1 MTVNTESKIIKVLLI
16 EDNPDSIQLIQEE
29 LIERYQ
35 SKFKLEYATRLST
48 GLDLLKEKEFHVILL
63 DMSLP
68 DSHEIETLD
77 RVLDKS
83 PNVPIVVL
91 TNYDDESFAIKAVQR
106 GAQDYIVKRYL
117 DGDLISRAIRYA
129 IERHRMIKELE
140 QTQLRLKHL
149 ALHDSLTD
157 LPNRNLFHDH
167 LNKSVARAKR
177 QEGMLAVLFIDLD
190 EFKNINDKLGHS
202 VGDLMLLS
210 VAKRLTECIR
220 ESDIV
225 ARMGGDEFT
234 VILDDVNSVDDT
246 AMVAEKILEAMSVPF
261 VLEGNKISITASIG
275 ISVYPND
282 SSDKDTLM
290 KNSDTAMYMAK
301 KKGKNNYRFFLSEL
315 NENIFNKIGIQ
326 KERV

>member
-1 MTVNTESKIIKVLLI
+1 
-16 EDNPDSIQLIQEE
+16 
-29 LIERYQ
+29 
-35 SKFKLEYATRLST
+35 
-48 GLDLLKEKEFHVILL
+48 
-63 DMSLP
+63 
-68 DSHEIETLD
+68 
-77 RVLDKS
+77 
-83 PNVPIVVL
+83 
-91 TNYDDESFAIKAVQR
+91 
-106 GAQDYIVKRYL
+106 
-117 DGDLISRAIRYA
+117 
-129 IERHRMIKELE
+129 MIKELE

-157 LPNRNLFHDH
+157 LPNRNLFYDH

-234 VILDDVNSVDDT
+234 IILDDVNSVDDT

-282 SSDKDTLM
+282 SSDKDALM

-301 KKGKNNYRFFLSEL
+301 EKGKNNYRFFLSEL
-315 NENIFNKIGIQ
+315 NENIFNKIDIQ